1 MPRSL
6 SSLRLLVVVAA
17 ILASSACTGNPFAP
31 GEVISSGPKP
41 PLDLCADPANV
52 GSPRADFATDR
63 RVPIASSSSRCS
75 RRVRSSG

>member
-52 GSPRADFATDR
+52 GTPPCRFR
-63 RVPIASSSSRCS
+63 H
-75 RRVRSSG
+75 